1 MHYAFEFPHKDINA
15 RMCVGNLQLYVKSTR
30 KSEWFK
36 CKLVNN
42 AKRGSPAYCTPQ
54 RSRTLVAM
62 ETVIYIVLFARTKV
76 AMKANKMLLIIQWRV
91 KADEGL
97 PQYH

>member
-1 MHYAFEFPHKDINA
+1 M
-15 RMCVGNLQLYVKSTR
+15 GNLQLYVKSTR

-36 CKLVNN
+36 GKLVNN
-42 AKRGSPAYCTPQ
+42 AKSPHPPPPLPPLAYCTLQ

-62 ETVIYIVLFARTKV
+62 EAVIYIVLFARTKV
-76 AMKANKMLLIIQWRV
+76 ARKANKMLLIIQWRV
-91 KADEGL
+91 GAEEGL